1 MGDHIYTYIYIC
13 IYICVCI
20 SYTLTQSLS
29 RSLAHIR
36 RQLPSFISTHCHY
49 RAHSVIRLLSLMS
62 THHGRTIVDI
72 YTTRRTTAHFTSSRR
87 LIFFCFFRCCRLLAC
102 RLFMVALSNPLHGN
116 RRRVLDASTDF
127 RHRTITSAD
136 SGRLPHVSSATERCD
151 PPLACHP
158 FDRLI
163 AVPSMHTHN
172 HE

>member
-87 LIFFCFFRCCRLLAC
+87 LILFCFFSLLSLASMPTFHGRTVKPAPWEPATGPRCEHRFPTSHYHQCRLWSVTTCELCDRAVRPAT
-102 RLFMVALSNPLHGN
+102 RLPSV
-116 RRRVLDASTDF
+116 RSTD
-127 RHRTITSAD
+127 S
-136 SGRLPHVSSATERCD
+136 
-151 PPLACHP
+151 
-158 FDRLI
+158 I
-163 AVPSMHTHN
+163 AVHAHIQP
-172 HE
+172 